1 MFCFQTLSKAE
12 NDVDSAQALKDREPK
27 QMQETVAEV
36 SIEEEIDPDSHGAD
50 DVAMAL
56 VSILAE
62 DATALAENFDL
73 LQCSGS
79 SSGEEFLLCSDLLH
93 VASNSNSFHF
103 PAGVQPVFMAEPE
116 PSTAG
121 APDAEASSSMVT
133 AEIEDQMPCS
143 EGIEAPADGNGEGGG
158 DERIG
163 EAVELSPP
171 DCGSEGGGEQPA
183 AVEAAVDADAATEKE
198 KMSPV
203 EDFLLGKASTK
214 HTKRVPISS
223 RYPPSPVPRVLPSAI
238 VAGKKAAA
246 AASPPNVSRSLI
258 YASPPSGAQRTPP
271 TSPSTAIE
279 RIIVQKFPGVVESPP
294 KEDDSV
300 AAESRRSVSSAASSK
315 RSSLGT
321 SRAMADNDDSISVVS
336 ALSGR
341 SGVSSDRGRPRSNSN
356 SSISAKH
363 RLSVSPKPLSP
374 HPASNTSTAGRKEK
388 EKEKTVT
395 TPLSAR
401 KEKAGMPPTPPQT
414 ARTARNAG
422 GIADHSVAA
431 AGKNK
436 EVSRS
441 TPAKAAASA
450 STSAAEDADDRSVV
464 SGLLMRSQNSSSAG
478 STSRFS
484 LPSSKMSPKRP
495 SLPSSSSSS
504 STVSASKATS
514 KAIGLPPTAPPPVDR
529 GIAST
534 VETVDAQSVAT
545 MTAIQ
550 SDSATESDDEKLK
563 PTNLSVSSPVE
574 SAAVSKVL
582 ESPDSDAGATS
593 RDSDSATMAAAD
605 LSSSRR
611 EGPAAEHLQPIA
623 PTSSDAVKRRAS
635 LTQSK
640 GPAEKKAAVPAP
652 APASSSSAAKA
663 GAAAASK
670 YKTVADSKGKN
681 AKAPPVK

>member
-12 NDVDSAQALKDREPK
+12 NDVDSAQALKDRDPK

-103 PAGVQPVFMAEPE
+103 PAGVQPVFTAEPE

-121 APDAEASSSMVT
+121 APDAEASSSKAT
-133 AEIEDQMPCS
+133 AEIEEQMPCS
-143 EGIEAPADGNGEGGG
+143 EGIEAPADGNEEGGG

-246 AASPPNVSRSLI
+246 SPPNVSRSPI

-271 TSPSTAIE
+271 ASPSTAIE

-388 EKEKTVT
+388 EKTVT

-441 TPAKAAASA
+441 TPVKAAA
-450 STSAAEDADDRSVV
+450 SAAEDADDRSVV

-495 SLPSSSSSS
+495 SLPSSSSS
-504 STVSASKATS
+504 TVSASKATS
-514 KAIGLPPTAPPPVDR
+514 KATGLPPTAPPPVDR

-534 VETVDAQSVAT
+534 VEAVDAQSIAT

-563 PTNLSVSSPVE
+563 PSNLSVSSLVE

-605 LSSSRR
+605 LSSSLK
-611 EGPAAEHLQPIA
+611 EGPAAEHLRPIA
-623 PTSSDAVKRRAS
+623 PKSSDAVKRRAS
-635 LTQSK
+635 LTQYK
-640 GPAEKKAAVPAP
+640 GPAEKKAAVPAPAPAP

>member
-36 SIEEEIDPDSHGAD
+36 SIEGEIDPDSHGAD

-103 PAGVQPVFMAEPE
+103 PAGVQPVFTAEPE

-121 APDAEASSSMVT
+121 APDAEASSSMAT
-133 AEIEDQMPCS
+133 AESEDQMPCS
-143 EGIEAPADGNGEGGG
+143 EGIETPADGNGEGGG

-246 AASPPNVSRSLI
+246 SPPNVSRSPI

-271 TSPSTAIE
+271 ASPSTAIE

-441 TPAKAAASA
+441 TPVKAAASA

-495 SLPSSSSSS
+495 SLPSSSSS
-504 STVSASKATS
+504 TVNASKATS

-534 VETVDAQSVAT
+534 VETVDAQSIAT

-605 LSSSRR
+605 LSSSLK
-611 EGPAAEHLQPIA
+611 EGPAVEHLRPIA
-623 PTSSDAVKRRAS
+623 PKSSDAVKRRAS
-635 LTQSK
+635 LTKSK
-640 GPAEKKAAVPAP
+640 GPAEKKAAPAP

>member
-1 MFCFQTLSKAE
+1 
-12 NDVDSAQALKDREPK
+12 
-27 QMQETVAEV
+27 
-36 SIEEEIDPDSHGAD
+36 
-50 DVAMAL
+50 
-56 VSILAE
+56 
-62 DATALAENFDL
+62 
-73 LQCSGS
+73 
-79 SSGEEFLLCSDLLH
+79 
-93 VASNSNSFHF
+93 
-103 PAGVQPVFMAEPE
+103 
-116 PSTAG
+116 
-121 APDAEASSSMVT
+121 
-133 AEIEDQMPCS
+133 
-143 EGIEAPADGNGEGGG
+143 
-158 DERIG
+158 
-163 EAVELSPP
+163 
-171 DCGSEGGGEQPA
+171 
-183 AVEAAVDADAATEKE
+183 
-198 KMSPV
+198 
-203 EDFLLGKASTK
+203 
-214 HTKRVPISS
+214 
-223 RYPPSPVPRVLPSAI
+223 
-238 VAGKKAAA
+238 
-246 AASPPNVSRSLI
+246 
-258 YASPPSGAQRTPP
+258 
-271 TSPSTAIE
+271 
-279 RIIVQKFPGVVESPP
+279 
-294 KEDDSV
+294 
-300 AAESRRSVSSAASSK
+300 
-315 RSSLGT
+315 
-321 SRAMADNDDSISVVS
+321 
-336 ALSGR
+336 
-341 SGVSSDRGRPRSNSN
+341 
-356 SSISAKH
+356 
-363 RLSVSPKPLSP
+363 
-374 HPASNTSTAGRKEK
+374 
-388 EKEKTVT
+388 
-395 TPLSAR
+395 
-401 KEKAGMPPTPPQT
+401 MPPTPPHT

-441 TPAKAAASA
+441 TPVKAAASA

-495 SLPSSSSSS
+495 SLPSSSSSA
-504 STVSASKATS
+504 VSASKATS

-534 VETVDAQSVAT
+534 VETVDAQSIAT

-605 LSSSRR
+605 LSSSLK
-611 EGPAAEHLQPIA
+611 EGAAAEHLQPIA
-623 PTSSDAVKRRAS
+623 PKSSDAVKRRAS